1 MNPTNNLLAL
11 VLLFNFLVHKFPCFV
26 RKFQRSGSC
35 FAELSFNK
43 TADNDIGLTKF
54 FNNGTNQHTTA
65 FVGGLIL
72 GEFMNFFIHRL
83 GDIDILVL
91 LYAFTNREN
100 ILRQHILRQFIS
112 PSFLDLLF
120 CFLGHNNHSNMSI
133 SKSVRSL
140 GS

>member
-26 RKFQRSGSC
+26 RKFQRSRSC

-43 TADNDIGLTKF
+43 TADNDIGFAKL

-65 FVGGLIL
+65 FVSGLVL
-72 GEFMNFFIHRL
+72 GKFMDFLIHSL
-83 GDIDILVL
+83 GDIDVLVFL
-91 LYAFTNREN
+91 DTLAHRKNV
-100 ILRQHILRQFIS
+100 LRQHVLRQFVYRGFFI
-112 PSFLDLLF
+112 LLF
-120 CFLGHNNHSNMSI
+120 CFLSHNNHSNISI